1 MTYLNGDPTQNK
13 KREKNNQEIQIHGEL
28 MKKKNLDKYK
38 WEDVIELTLNSDMIM
53 SLWSKQI

>member
-38 WEDVIELTLNSDMIM
+38 
-53 SLWSKQI
+53 